1 MVPKKSCWM
10 CNGDLFIEKD
20 ACYYC
25 ERSLAHAN
33 CDFSIV
39 RNVRC
44 PVCYDD
50 NDHAGGSLAKNKRP
64 KPKTPC
70 GAKL

>member
-1 MVPKKSCWM
+1 MVPKRSCWM
-10 CNGDLFIEKD
+10 CGGDKWVEEPS
-20 ACYYC
+20 CYYC
-25 ERSLAHAN
+25 ERGLPHAN
-33 CDFSIV
+33 CDDTSTKSV
-39 RNVRC
+39 KC